1 MIIKKSTIPATTQS
15 GGYTRNTCKRCGYTC
30 ISDYTKP
37 LSPPA
42 DTPQAPSAVTQS
54 VIGRNSRS
62 ESAAQVITTLESS
75 EVIVLARAPILKK
88 IKRKGK
94 SRFQVA
100 WKKNRKLEKRI
111 HGYEIEVCD
120 NAAFTG
126 NVNHYTLKKGKY
138 KKTIRGQRKKTYY
151 VRIRYYCL
159 GGYSWWSRTKKIR
172 LK

>member
-1 MIIKKSTIPATTQS
+1 MRVSGFFYARNHCASSVPLSKCKVDLPACNAPYRISKVDPACTKEGYTLHTCSVCGYSWKSEKKNALGHDYQKSTIPATTQS

-62 ESAAQVITTLESS
+62 ESAAQVITTPESS

-100 WKKNRKLEKRI
+100 
-111 HGYEIEVCD
+111 
-120 NAAFTG
+120 
-126 NVNHYTLKKGKY
+126 
-138 KKTIRGQRKKTYY
+138 
-151 VRIRYYCL
+151 
-159 GGYSWWSRTKKIR
+159 
-172 LK
+172 